1 MNSKQRQTLEDV
13 FFQPVRSGI
22 RWEDIENLLIA
33 VGATIKEAEG
43 SRITVTL
50 NEVYAVFH
58 RPHPR
63 PTTDKG
69 AVKSVRR
76 LLINAGVSPDEY
88 T

>member
-22 RWEDIENLLIA
+22 RWADIENLLIA

-76 LLINAGVSPDEY
+76 FLINAGVSPDEY

>member
-1 MNSKQRQTLEDV
+1 MGGYRKPADSCR
-13 FFQPVRSGI
+13 RY
-22 RWEDIENLLIA
+22 
-33 VGATIKEAEG
+33 IKEAEG

-76 LLINAGVSPDEY
+76 FLINAGVSPDEY

>member
-13 FFQPVRSGI
+13 FFHPVRSGI
-22 RWEDIENLLIA
+22 RWDDIENLLIA

-50 NEVYAVFH
+50 TEVYAVLH

-76 LLINAGVSPDEY
+76 FLINAGVSPDEY

>member
-13 FFQPVRSGI
+13 FVHPVRSGI

-76 LLINAGVSPDEY
+76 FLINAGVSPDEY